1 MGKASAAF
9 RVFGLILF
17 ASAVWGDDDIC
28 TTRGVNSCQQCL
40 AVNPQCAWCSQ
51 EGMPPGFSRCDSKDN
66 LIKNGC
72 MKNLIE
78 YPVSSTEILEDRQLS
93 DKGSGSDI
101 TQMTPQKIRL
111 HLRPD
116 DSQTFTVQV
125 RQVEDYPVD
134 IYYLMDLSN
143 SMKDDLRNIQN
154 LGTRLAIEMRKV
166 TSNLRIGF
174 GAFVDKPMPPYMY
187 ISPPEAIKNPCYDLK
202 PPDNRCLPM
211 FGYKHVLALT
221 DEVKRF
227 NEEVKKQSVSRN
239 RDAPEGGF
247 DAIIQAVVCDDK
259 IGWRPDASH
268 LLVFT
273 TDAKTH
279 IALDGRLAGIVTPN
293 DGQCHMGSNNLY
305 DASTTLDYPSLGLMT
320 DKLSQKNINLI
331 FAVTQ
336 AIVDL
341 YRNYS
346 ELIPGTTVGTLSAD
360 SSNVLQLIV
369 DSYEKIRSKIELE
382 VRNLP
387 DELSLSFNATCLNNE
402 VIPGVKSCVGLKIGD
417 TVSFSIEAK
426 VRGCPAEPQKTFTIK
441 PVGFEDS
448 LTVQVNFD
456 CDCRC
461 QKFAKPDSDVCSN
474 GNGTFECGMCRC
486 HPGRL
491 GTQCECSE
499 EEYSPSQQD
508 NCSPRQGQPACN
520 QRGECIC
527 GQCVCYSSDFGKIS
541 GKYCECDDFSCVR
554 FKGELCSGHGE
565 CVCGDCACDPDWTG
579 AYCNCTTRTDTCMS
593 SNGLVCSGQGRGYC
607 ACGKCVCTQPGSYGD
622 TCEKCPTCPDACT
635 IKKECVE
642 CKKFERGTLMEQ
654 ETCNRNCRDE
664 IELVQELGDKGK
676 DAVNCTYK
684 DENDCVVRFQ
694 YYEDSS
700 GKSILYVIEE
710 PDCPKGPD
718 ILVVLLSVTGAIL
731 LIGLATLLIWKLLIT
746 IHDRREFAKF
756 EEERARARWDT
767 ANNPLYKG
775 ATSTFTNI
783 TYRGNS

>member
-1 MGKASAAF
+1 MGK
-9 RVFGLILF
+9 F
-17 ASAVWGDDDIC
+17 ASPALLVFSLLLVAAGVCGNNIC
-28 TTRGVNSCQQCL
+28 TTRGANSCQQCL
-40 AVNPQCAWCSQ
+40 TVNPRCGWCSQ
-51 EGMPPGFSRCDSKDN
+51 VNMSKTFSRCDLMENLLQSSCTKDY
-66 LIKNGC
+66 
-72 MKNLIE
+72 IE
-78 YPVSSTEILEDRQLS
+78 YPVSKTFILEARPLS
-93 DKGSGSDI
+93 AKGSGSDI
-101 TQMTPQKIRL
+101 TQMTPQKIEL
-111 HLRPD
+111 YLRPD
-116 DSQTFTVQV
+116 DSQTFSIQV

-154 LGTRLAIEMRKV
+154 LGTNLAMEMRKV

-174 GAFVDKPMPPYMY
+174 GAFVDKPLSPYMY

-202 PPDNRCLPM
+202 PPNDHCLPM

-227 NEEVKKQSVSRN
+227 NEEVKKQSVSKN

-279 IALDGRLAGIVTPN
+279 IALDGRLAGIVIPN
-293 DGQCHMGSNNLY
+293 DGKCHMNSNNY
-305 DASTTLDYPSLGLMT
+305 YEASTTLDYPSLGLLT

-336 AIVDL
+336 NIVGL
-341 YRNYS
+341 Y
-346 ELIPGTTVGTLSAD
+346 
-360 SSNVLQLIV
+360 Q
-369 DSYEKIRSKIELE
+369 KIRSKVELE

-387 DELSLSFNATCLNNE
+387 EELSLSFNATCLDNE

-426 VRGCPAEPQKTFTIK
+426 VRGCPKDRQTSFTIK

-448 LTVQVNFD
+448 LTVLLNFN
-456 CDCRC
+456 CDCAC
-461 QKFAKPDSDVCSN
+461 QTFAEPYSKICNN

-491 GTQCECSE
+491 GSFCECSE
-499 EEYSPSQQD
+499 EEYGPSQQD
-508 NCSPRQGQPACN
+508 NCSPGQGQPLCN

-527 GQCVCYSSDFGKIS
+527 GQCVCYSSDFGRIS

-554 FKGELCSGHGE
+554 FKGELCSGHGK
-565 CVCGDCACDPDWTG
+565 CICGDCACNPDWTG
-579 AYCNCTTRTDTCMS
+579 TYCNCTTRTDTCMS
-593 SNGLVCSGQGRGYC
+593 SNGLMCSGQGRGYC
-607 ACGKCVCTQPGSYGD
+607 VCGKCVCTQPGSYGD

-642 CKKFERGTLMEQ
+642 CKKFERGILIEQ
-654 ETCNRNCRDE
+654 NTCNRNCRDE

-684 DENDCVVRFQ
+684 DETDCVVYFQ

-718 ILVVLLSVTGAIL
+718 VLVVLLSVTGAIL
-731 LIGLATLLIWKLLIT
+731 LIGLAALLIWKLLIT

>member
-426 VRGCPAEPQKTFTIK
+426 VRGCPTEPQKTFTIK

-461 QKFAKPDSDVCSN
+461 QKFAKPDSDICSN

>member
-1 MGKASAAF
+1 MGKLAF
-9 RVFGLILF
+9 PALRPSLCLFLF
-17 ASAVWGDDDIC
+17 AARVWGNNIC
-28 TTRGVNSCQQCL
+28 VTRGVNSCQQCL
-40 AVNPQCAWCSQ
+40 TVNPQCAWCSKEDLQ
-51 EGMPPGFSRCDSKDN
+51 PGFSRCDLRDN
-66 LIKNGC
+66 LVKNGC
-72 MKNLIE
+72 PVKQIE
-78 YPVSSTEILEDRQLS
+78 YPVSSTHFLEARPLS
-93 DKGSGSDI
+93 DKGSGDEI
-101 TQMTPQKIRL
+101 TQMTPQKIEL

-116 DSQTFTVQV
+116 DSQTFSVQV

-154 LGTRLAIEMRKV
+154 LGTRLAMEMRKV

-174 GAFVDKPMPPYMY
+174 GAFVDKPLSPYMY
-187 ISPPEAIKNPCYDLK
+187 ISPPEALTNPCYDLK
-202 PPDNRCLPM
+202 PPDNHCLPM

-221 DEVKRF
+221 DEVQRF

-247 DAIIQAVVCDDK
+247 DAIIQATVCDDK

-279 IALDGRLAGIVTPN
+279 IALDGRLAGIVIPN
-293 DGQCHMGSNNLY
+293 DGHCHMDSNNFY
-305 DASTTLDYPSLGLMT
+305 EASTTLDYPSLGLLT

-331 FAVTQ
+331 FAVTHS
-336 AIVDL
+336 IVGL
-341 YRNYS
+341 YQNYS
-346 ELIPGTTVGTLSAD
+346 ELLPGTTVGTLSKD
-360 SSNVLQLIV
+360 SSNVLQLIL
-369 DSYEKIRSKIELE
+369 DSYGKIRSKIELE

-387 DELSLSFNATCLNNE
+387 EELSLSFNATCLDNE

-426 VRGCPAEPQKTFTIK
+426 ARGCPQEQQKSFTIK

-448 LTVQVNFD
+448 LTVLVNFD

-461 QKFAKPDSDVCSN
+461 QQYAQPDSNLCSH

-491 GTQCECSE
+491 GSHCECSE

-508 NCSPRQGQPACN
+508 NCSPSGGLSLCS

-554 FKGELCSGHGE
+554 FKGELCSG
-565 CVCGDCACDPDWTG
+565 
-579 AYCNCTTRTDTCMS
+579 
-593 SNGLVCSGQGRGYC
+593 
-607 ACGKCVCTQPGSYGD
+607 
-622 TCEKCPTCPDACT
+622 
-635 IKKECVE
+635 
-642 CKKFERGTLMEQ
+642 
-654 ETCNRNCRDE
+654 
-664 IELVQELGDKGK
+664 DKGK

-694 YYEDSS
+694 YFEDSS

-718 ILVVLLSVTGAIL
+718 VLVVLLSVTGAVL
-731 LIGLATLLIWKLLIT
+731 LIGLAVLLIWKLLIT